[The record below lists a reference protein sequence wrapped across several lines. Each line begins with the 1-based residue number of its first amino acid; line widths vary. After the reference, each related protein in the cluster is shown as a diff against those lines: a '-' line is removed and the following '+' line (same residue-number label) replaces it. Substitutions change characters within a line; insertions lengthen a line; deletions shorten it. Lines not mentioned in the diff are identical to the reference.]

1 LAHAIATQPTASPKL
16 WQEPNPRLSIE
27 SIYIITKF
35 RFRFDKQT
43 NPISEIGIK
52 LTEKT
57 MVDFKEWLNGLKSEK
72 PELSDFITR
81 LTPFFSES
89 GFNSSDFEK
98 RVNKGLKQ
106 KENEILQL
114 LSKPND
120 SQAKENIN

>member
-1 LAHAIATQPTASPKL
+1 
-16 WQEPNPRLSIE
+16 
-27 SIYIITKF
+27 
-35 RFRFDKQT
+35 
-43 NPISEIGIK
+43 
-52 LTEKT
+52 